1 MFRPG
6 VQPDHVLR
14 SLMRNGVIGA
24 SEAMTSKQLQPASID
39 LRLGARAYRVPA
51 SFLPGPHVRVQ
62 ERLSDFTLHTVDLSQ
77 GAVLETGCVYVAEI
91 LEHLT
96 LPPGLRA
103 EANPKSSTGR
113 IDVLT
118 RVIADGAQ
126 AFDTISHGYHGPLYV
141 EIAPRTFPILVRQG
155 SCLGQLRFIAG
166 SSRVTDS
173 ELLDSHADEPLIQG
187 RDNPLLRD
195 GLLLRIALGSLD
207 DQSTP
212 GSQGSIIGYR
222 ARSHT
227 GLIDVDRVQSYAW
240 TDFWEPLAA
249 CVRGGRNTL
258 LLEPGAFYIL
268 ASKEEVSIPANY
280 AATMVPFDPLVGEFR
295 AHYAGFFDPGFG
307 HSAHTLHT
315 RGARA
320 VLEVRPYDIP
330 FLVEDG
336 QVIARLCFEKM
347 ADTPERLYGTAL
359 ASHYQAQGLALSK
372 HFITQ

>member
-1 MFRPG
+1 MFHSG

-14 SLMRNGVIGA
+14 SLIREGVVQA
-24 SEAMTSKQLQPASID
+24 SEVMTPKQLQPASID

-62 ERLSDFTLHTVDLSQ
+62 ERLEDFKLHTVDLSQ
-77 GAVLETGCVYVAEI
+77 GAVLETGCVYVAEV

-96 LPPGLRA
+96 LPSGLRG

-118 RVIADGAQ
+118 RVIADGVQ
-126 AFDTISHGYHGPLYV
+126 AFDIIPSGYHGPLYV

-166 SSRVTDS
+166 ASRVTDS
-173 ELLDSHADEPLIQG
+173 ELLQFHADEPIIQG
-187 RDNPLLRD
+187 RDGPLLRD
-195 GLLLRIALGSLD
+195 GLLLRIALHSLD
-207 DQSTP
+207 SKNTSQS
-212 GSQGSIIGYR
+212 QEAIIGYR
-222 ARSHT
+222 AKSHA
-227 GLIDVDRVQSYAW
+227 GLIDVDRVQSYRWA
-240 TDFWEPLAA
+240 DFWEPLAA
-249 CVRGGRNTL
+249 RICGGRNTL

-268 ASKEEVSIPANY
+268 ASKEGVSIPPNY

-307 HSAHTLHT
+307 HGVGSSHT

-347 ADTPERLYGTAL
+347 AHTPEQLYGSAL

-372 HFITQ
+372 HFII